1 MDLDLKPPRS
11 AGGRRPKV
19 RAGRVGVMISVGVML
34 SAVAILLAGCVGAA
48 SEPGTAQSPRV
59 VDLTMT
65 DEMTFAP
72 DRIEVRA
79 GETILFRV
87 RNASDQAHE
96 AYIGTEAE
104 QRLHE
109 LDHSGFGPDDQ
120 GSTSHM
126 GYGVH
131 VAPFGTGEL
140 TSQFDADTEY
150 VVGCHY
156 PGHYDAGM
164 RAVVDVTD

>member
-1 MDLDLKPPRS
+1 
-11 AGGRRPKV
+11 V
-19 RAGRVGVMISVGVML
+19 
-34 SAVAILLAGCVGAA
+34 AVLLAGCAGAA
-48 SEPGTAQSPRV
+48 SEAGTEESPRI

-79 GETILFRV
+79 GETIVFRV
-87 RNASDQAHE
+87 RNDSDEGHE
-96 AYIGTEAE
+96 AYIGTEDE

-109 LDHSGFGPDDQ
+109 IDHSGFASDEQ
-120 GSTSHM
+120 ASTTHM

-140 TSQFDADTEY
+140 TSVFSADTEY
-150 VVGCHY
+150 VIGCHY

-164 RAVVDVTD
+164 RAVVNVMD